1 MSTTEQPMI
10 FSEKLSSK
18 KTLIDK
24 LKPEILA
31 AILEDEKQY
40 PAITGTLLEDLKKND
55 FVHNMTYGSARLLMV
70 YYAKAH
76 DKYPIDATECFT
88 EI

>member
-1 MSTTEQPMI
+1 MSTTEQPMS
-10 FSEKLSSK
+10 FLEKLSSK

-40 PAITGTLLEDLKKND
+40 PAITGTLLEDLQKND
-55 FVHNMTYGSARLLMV
+55 YVLNMTYGSARLLMS
-70 YYAKAH
+70 YYAKVNN
-76 DKYPIDATECFT
+76 KYPVDAIECFT